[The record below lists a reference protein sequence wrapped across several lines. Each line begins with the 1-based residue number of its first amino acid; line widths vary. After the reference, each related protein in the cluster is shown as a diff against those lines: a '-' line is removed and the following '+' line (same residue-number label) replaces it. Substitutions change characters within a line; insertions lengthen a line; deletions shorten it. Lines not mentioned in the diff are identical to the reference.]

1 MDLGMNKLTTYFK
14 WLYRNSKG
22 VRGALLV
29 NVLLGGMAVLLNLG
43 FIWICKYL
51 VDIATGVK
59 EGSITTIAIV
69 MAVVMICRIAI
80 NAWNS
85 RVESMTY
92 ARMNFI
98 IRQRLY
104 SNLLQSQWQG
114 KEKMHSGDTLN
125 RLFSDVDAIT
135 RVICQEFPSFL
146 TTIIQLIA
154 AIVFMCLMDW
164 RLALILILIMPVFVF
179 LSKVFFSKMRELTRD
194 IRESESRVQSHIQES
209 LQHKPVIQSM
219 EGEGMA
225 EGRLDDLQQTE
236 YDQVLRR
243 TRFNVI
249 SRSIV
254 SVAFNAGYATAFIW
268 SAFGIWHGTT
278 TYGMM
283 TAFLQLV
290 GQIQGPLVRLT
301 RQIPSFIYATA
312 SIDRLME
319 LEDAEKEERG
329 DSIRLDGVAGIRI
342 EGLSF
347 RYPDGESDVLKDFSF
362 DFKPGSKTAIV
373 GETGVGKST
382 LIRLMLS
389 LLRPTAGRIW
399 VYDEHRQAEASPL
412 TRVNIVYVPQG
423 NTLLSGTIRANLQL
437 GDPQAD
443 EARMWEALDTAA
455 AGFVRDLPQGLDTPC
470 GERGTGLSE
479 GQAQRI
485 AIARGLLRPGSILL
499 LDEFS
504 SSLDPE
510 TEAQLMENLTRRD
523 AGKTLIF
530 ITHREKIAE
539 YCENILKLG

>member
-1 MDLGMNKLTTYFK
+1 MNKLLTYFR
-14 WLYRNSKG
+14 WLYRNSNG
-22 VRGALLV
+22 VRGALML
-29 NVLLGGMAVLLNLG
+29 NVLLGALAVILNLG
-43 FIWICKYL
+43 FIWVCKYL

-59 EGSITTIAIV
+59 DGNITSIAV
-69 MAVVMICRIAI
+69 LMAVLMLSRIAI
-80 NAWNS
+80 NAWNA
-85 RVESMTY
+85 RVESVTY

-104 SNLLQSQWQG
+104 SNLLQAQWQG
-114 KEKMHSGDTLN
+114 KEKMHTGDTLN

-154 AIVFMCLMDW
+154 AVVFMCLMDW
-164 RLALILILIMPVFVF
+164 RLALILILIMPFFVF
-179 LSKVFFSKMRELTRD
+179 FERFFFGKMRQLTRD

-209 LQHKPVIQSM
+209 LQHKTVIQSL
-219 EGEGMA
+219 EGGDMA
-225 EGRLDDLQQTE
+225 EERLDDLQQTE
-236 YDQVLRR
+236 FGQVLRR

-249 SRSIV
+249 SRSII
-254 SVAFNAGYATAFIW
+254 SVAFSAGYATAFIC

-301 RQIPSFIYATA
+301 RQIPGFIYATA

-329 DSIRLDGVAGIRI
+329 DPVRLEGVSGIRI
-342 EGLSF
+342 ENLTF
-347 RYPDGESDVLKDFSF
+347 RYPDGESDVLMDFSF
-362 DFKPGSKTAIV
+362 DFRPGSKTAIV

-389 LLRPTAGRIW
+389 LLRPSGGHIW
-399 VYDEHRQAEASPL
+399 LYDENQRAEASPL

-423 NTLLSGTIRANLQL
+423 NTLLSGTIRANLLL

-443 EARMWEALDTAA
+443 DARMWEALDTAA

-510 TEAQLMENLTRRD
+510 TETLLIRNLTQRD

>member
-1 MDLGMNKLTTYFK
+1 MHTLMNYFR

-22 VRGALLV
+22 IRGALLA
-29 NVLLGGMAVLLNLG
+29 NVLLGTLSIALNLA
-43 FIWICKYL
+43 FIWVCKHL
-51 VDIATGVK
+51 VDIATGVA
-59 EGSITTIAIV
+59 EGSITGIAIL
-69 MAVVMICRIAI
+69 MAVLMLTRIAV
-80 NAWNS
+80 NAWS
-85 RVESMTY
+85 TQVESVTY
-92 ARMNFI
+92 AKMNFI

-125 RLFSDVDAIT
+125 RLFSDVDVIT

-146 TTIIQLIA
+146 TTIIQLLA
-154 AIVFMCLMDW
+154 AVGFVCLMDW
-164 RLALILILIMPVFVF
+164 RLALILVLIMPLFVF
-179 LSKVFFSKMRELTRD
+179 LSKVFFAKMRELTKD
-194 IRESESRVQSHIQES
+194 IRESESNIQSHIQES
-209 LQHKPVIQSM
+209 LQHKTVIQSL
-219 EGEGMA
+219 EGGDMA
-225 EGRLDDLQQTE
+225 EERLDDLQQTE
-236 YDQVLRR
+236 YGQVLRR
-243 TRFNVI
+243 TRFNII

-254 SVAFNAGYATAFIW
+254 SIAFNAGYATTFIW

-319 LEDAEKEERG
+319 LEDAEKEMRG
-329 DSIRLDGVAGIRI
+329 EPIRLAGNAGIRI
-342 EGLSF
+342 ENLTF
-347 RYPDGESDVLKDFSF
+347 RYPDGESDVLKDFDY
-362 DFKPGSKTAIV
+362 DFPPGSKTAIV

-389 LLRPTAGRIW
+389 LLRPTKGKIIL
-399 VYDEHRQAEASPL
+399 YDGEQEAEASPM
-412 TRVNIVYVPQG
+412 TRNNIVYVPQG

-437 GDPQAD
+437 GDPSAD
-443 EARMWEALDTAA
+443 EARMWDVLDTAA
-455 AGFVRDLPQGLDTPC
+455 AGFVRELPQGLDTIC
-470 GERGTGLSE
+470 GERGSGLSE

-510 TEAQLMENLTRRD
+510 TEDLLMRNLTVKD
-523 AGKTLIF
+523 DGKTLIF
-530 ITHREKIAE
+530 ITHREKIAAF
-539 YCENILKLG
+539 CDRILRIER